1 MTSEE
6 QGGTSPAKGRK
17 TQVGGVAAAPPDNP
31 EELKQEIER
40 TREQLGETVEALAAK
55 ADVKAQARAKASQ
68 VTGRLRSRTAQARQR
83 AAATTGRLRR
93 QLAGKSAGPRQKAA
107 SMRGPAADRARQ
119 QAAVA
124 AERLSKV
131 KLDPVQR
138 VAARAAATG
147 RERRVQLVMAAGA
160 VVLAWLLIAR
170 WRQR

>member
-6 QGGTSPAKGRK
+6 QA
-17 TQVGGVAAAPPDNP
+17 
-31 EELKQEIER
+31 ELKQEIER

-68 VTGRLRSRTAQARQR
+68 VTGRLRSRTAQARQ
-83 AAATTGRLRR
+83 
-93 QLAGKSAGPRQKAA
+93 
-107 SMRGPAADRARQ
+107 

-124 AERLSKV
+124 AERLSKATP
-131 KLDPVQR
+131 DPVQR
-138 VAARAAATG
+138 VAVKAAATG
-147 RERRVQLVMAAGA
+147 RERRVQLMTAAGA

>member
-6 QGGTSPAKGRK
+6 QAGTSPAMREP
-17 TQVGGVAAAPPDNP
+17 QVGGAAGAPPDNP

-55 ADVKAQARAKASQ
+55 ADVQAQARAKASQ
-68 VTGRLRSRTAQARQR
+68 LTGHLKSKAAQA
-83 AAATTGRLRR
+83 
-93 QLAGKSAGPRQKAA
+93 K
-107 SMRGPAADRARQ
+107 Q
-119 QAAVA
+119 QAAGA

-131 KLDPVQR
+131 TPDPVQR
-138 VAARAAATG
+138 VAAKAAGTG
-147 RERRVQLVMAAGA
+147 RERRVQLVVAAGA